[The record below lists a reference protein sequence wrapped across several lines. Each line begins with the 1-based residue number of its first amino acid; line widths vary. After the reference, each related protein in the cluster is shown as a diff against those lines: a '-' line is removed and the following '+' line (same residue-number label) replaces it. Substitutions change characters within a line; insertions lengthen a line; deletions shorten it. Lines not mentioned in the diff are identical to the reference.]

1 MGSDALGK
9 LHAFLCAARLLVR
22 LHRARALQITALFN
36 LSLRLIEPP
45 LNLGLNIELERVLE
59 QVLGLASLVSAH
71 FLLKS
76 LLDGFFFLIEQSL
89 GGFSLLHS
97 VLLLGAHA

>member
-1 MGSDALGK
+1 M
-9 LHAFLCAARLLVR
+9 R
-22 LHRARALQITALFN
+22 LHRASTLQITALFN

-45 LNLGLNIELERVLE
+45 LNLSLDIELKRVLE
-59 QVLGLASLVSAH
+59 QVFGLGPLVFAQ

-89 GGFSLLHS
+89 GGLSLLQS
-97 VLLLGAHA
+97 VLLLRTHA